1 MTTGNIKPWAK
12 ILIAAVATIIAV
24 GIAYGTLITE
34 VGHNTTAIQI
44 NGDKIDKLDERIRE
58 EENKTGTMET
68 DIRWI
73 RETLER
79 EFD

>member
-1 MTTGNIKPWAK
+1 MNTSNVKATIKWI
-12 ILIAAVATIIAV
+12 ILIIGTIVAV

-34 VGHNTTAIQI
+34 VGHNTNAIEN
-44 NGDKIDKLDERIRE
+44 NGDKIDKLDERIRTE
-58 EENKTGTMET
+58 EAKTGMMET

>member
-1 MTTGNIKPWAK
+1 MTNGNVKATVKWI
-12 ILIAAVATIIAV
+12 IVIIGTIIAV
-24 GIAYGTLITE
+24 GIAYGTLTTE
-34 VGHNTTAIQI
+34 VGHNTSAIER
-44 NGDKIDKLDERIRE
+44 NGDKIDKLDVRIRTE
-58 EENKTGTMET
+58 ETKTGAMET

>member
-1 MTTGNIKPWAK
+1 MTNGNIKPWVK
-12 ILIAAVATIIAV
+12 ILIGVVATIVAV

-34 VGHNTTAIQI
+34 VGHNTFAIQN

-58 EENKTGTMET
+58 EETKTGTMET

>member
-1 MTTGNIKPWAK
+1 MSNVKPWVK
-12 ILIAAVATIIAV
+12 LLVATIATIVAV

-34 VGHNTTAIQI
+34 VGHNTHAIMI

-58 EENKTGTMET
+58 EERKTGTMET